1 MALLKFISV
10 LFLATSLN
18 ACSQM
23 DKQNN
28 SDHAKT
34 LSEKSGIEMI
44 VIDEAEKI
52 TNTTATRFVKRLS
65 GSSYIDDPIKSEI
78 RQEFPKSKTVEL
90 PGISFLIDNKI
101 IKEKLDTLNKKFAYR
116 NYFAFIS
123 DDSYRDD
130 KKQTISIIHSTDKY
144 NALRLQET
152 SGGSYIFST
161 DSLITKLNILE
172 QKYPFEFIGVGD
184 DWLVIKIK
192 NKPTDWEDAA
202 REILKVCP
210 NDETTI
216 IDFAEA
222 LQKENGQTTM
232 WWD

>member
-1 MALLKFISV
+1 MTFTKLILVLLLTTF
-10 LFLATSLN
+10 LN

-23 DKQNN
+23 DSEKHLDNI
-28 SDHAKT
+28 KI
-34 LSEKSGIEMI
+34 LSEKSGIEII

-52 TNTTATRFVKRLS
+52 TNINATRFLRRLT
-65 GSSYIDDPIKSEI
+65 GSSYIDDPIQSEI
-78 RQEFPKSKTVEL
+78 RQEFPKAKTVEL
-90 PGISFLIDNKI
+90 TGISFLVDNNI

-116 NYFAFIS
+116 NCIAFIS
-123 DDSYRDD
+123 DDSYRNDN
-130 KKQTISIIHSTDKY
+130 KQTISIIHSSDKY

-161 DSLITKLNILE
+161 DSLITKLNVLE
-172 QKYPFEFIGVGD
+172 QKYPFDFIGVGN

-192 NKPTDWEDAA
+192 NKPTDWEDLAK
-202 REILKVCP
+202 EILKVCP
-210 NDETTI
+210 NNETTI
-216 IDFAEA
+216 RDFAQA